1 MIDSLCSQNNYGTY
15 SRKYFKKDIA
25 RKRVHNE
32 GDDSIVS
39 QQKSVFLVQSH
50 LCQEYGLTT
59 MVDNIPMIAP
69 AQFTIGTKH
78 TENTVDTTS
87 KYYFDKE

>member
-50 LCQEYGLTT
+50 LVQEEGQTK
-59 MVDNIPMIAP
+59 MIDHTSMSAP
-69 AQFTIGTKH
+69 AQVTH
-78 TENTVDTTS
+78 NNTVSTAAPT
-87 KYYFDKE
+87 